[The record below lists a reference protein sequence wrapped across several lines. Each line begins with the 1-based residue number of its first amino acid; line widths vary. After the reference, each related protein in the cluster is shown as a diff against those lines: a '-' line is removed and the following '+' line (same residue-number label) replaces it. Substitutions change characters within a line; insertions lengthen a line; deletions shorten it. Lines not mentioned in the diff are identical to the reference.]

1 MSLPAIPDIL
11 KQADRT
17 RKSEMSTVE
26 QVVAHY
32 VRGHKLSATV
42 EAYRLLLEEA
52 HKCLLAG
59 KTRKYTAQYLIEAQN
74 CQKSKAYQVINDALE
89 VFGEVNRN
97 GKEGLRYLQTEWYLK
112 MSEKLEKENP
122 ELAIQCRQRID
133 KINGLEDKKG
143 QTINIAK
150 VLMPKQI
157 IFTTDPAALALQR
170 SQQEQEESDWED
182 AEEVEE

>member
-17 RKSEMSTVE
+17 SKKEMTIVE
-26 QVVAHY
+26 QLIAHY
-32 VRGHKLSATV
+32 SRNHKISATL
-42 EAYRLLLEEA
+42 EAYRLLVEEA

-59 KTRKYTAQYLIEAQN
+59 KNRRYTVNYLSEAHG
-74 CQKSKAYQVINDALE
+74 CQKSKAYQVINDAYE

-112 MSEKLEKENP
+112 MAEKLEKEDP
-122 ELAIQCRQRID
+122 ELAIKCRERID
-133 KINGLEDKKG
+133 KINGLEDKKAG
-143 QTINIAK
+143 TINIGK

-170 SQQEQEESDWED
+170 EQQDAEETEWED
-182 AEEVEE
+182 AEEME